1 MILRILNLQPLALLF
16 GLLILP
22 TIALAQTA
30 QEDVLYLKDGS
41 VIRGEMIEYDT
52 KGMVKVRIVGGSIL
66 AYPFESVVKME
77 RADRYPVK
85 GRGNSKSEIQLKH
98 EGWYGFLEL
107 GVGFMSQSEWRG
119 LDADITIPRVGAGYR
134 FNRWFGPGISTGM
147 YIVPDG
153 LIILPLRGYVEGILL
168 PGAIAPFYYAGAG
181 YGFIANPTSTNDA
194 KDKGGPGF
202 EAGLGLRFHTRSG
215 TAFQVRMG
223 QNSQKVTLTNN
234 SWWWPPTTT
243 SKREI
248 TYNSIQLSLGV
259 SF

>member
-1 MILRILNLQPLALLF
+1 MLAQSAIALLLS
-16 GLLILP
+16 LLLFP
-22 TIALAQTA
+22 GIASAQTG

-41 VIRGEMIEYDT
+41 IIRGEMKEYDT
-52 KGMVKVRIVGGSIL
+52 EGLVKVQIVGGSIL
-66 AYPFESVVKME
+66 AFPFSSVVKIE
-77 RADRYPVK
+77 RADRYPLNMK
-85 GRGNSKSEIQLKH
+85 GNNKGDVQLNH
-98 EGWYGFLEL
+98 EGWYGFIEL
-107 GVGFMSQSEWRG
+107 GVGFMSQAEWRG

-147 YIVPDG
+147 HIVPEG

-181 YGFIANPTSTNDA
+181 YGFIANPTSTTDA